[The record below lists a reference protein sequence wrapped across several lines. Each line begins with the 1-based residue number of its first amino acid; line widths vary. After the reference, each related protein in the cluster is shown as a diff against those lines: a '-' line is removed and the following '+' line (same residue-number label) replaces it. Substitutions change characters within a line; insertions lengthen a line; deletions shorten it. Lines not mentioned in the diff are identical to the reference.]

1 MNDVLILEGSP
12 RRGGNSQVLVDAVAR
27 GVVRGGGR
35 VERIRVAE
43 LKIAPCIG
51 CGGCDKT
58 GHCVVKDDMTRL
70 YEKIVATRRLIL
82 ASPVYF
88 YSLTAQ
94 LKAAVDRGQALWNR
108 KYLQIEKGVWQDDPD
123 RKGYLVAVAAT
134 KGSRVF
140 EGSILTAK
148 YFFDASGF
156 AYGGELLVRGIDRR
170 GEMARAV
177 AELARAEEFG
187 EQCLR

>member
-1 MNDVLILEGSP
+1 MNEILILEGSP
-12 RRGGNSQVLVDAVAR
+12 RLGGNTQVLIDAVER
-27 GVVRGGGR
+27 GIVRGGGR
-35 VERIRVAE
+35 VARIRVAE
-43 LKIAPCIG
+43 LKIAPCLG

-70 YEKIVATRRLIL
+70 YEKIVTARRLIL

-94 LKAAVDRGQALWNR
+94 LKAAVDRAQALWSR
-108 KYLQIEKGVWQDDPD
+108 KHIQVEKGQWQEDPD

-148 YFFDASGF
+148 YFFDATGF
-156 AYGGELLVRGIDRR
+156 VYEGELLVRGIDRR
-170 GEMARAV
+170 GEMVKAV
-177 AELARAEEFG
+177 DELARAEEFG

>member
-1 MNDVLILEGSP
+1 MNEVLILEGSP
-12 RRGGNSQVLVDAVAR
+12 RRGGNTQVLVDAVCR
-27 GVVRGGGR
+27 GIIRAGGKA
-35 VERIRVAE
+35 ERIRVAE

-58 GHCVVKDDMTRL
+58 GHCVVKDEMTGL
-70 YEKIVATRRLIL
+70 YEKIVLARRLIL

-94 LKAAVDRGQALWNR
+94 LKAVVDRSQALWSR
-108 KYLQIEKGVWQDDPD
+108 KHLLVEKGLWQDDPD
-123 RKGYLVAVAAT
+123 RKGFLVAVAAT
-134 KGSRVF
+134 KGVRVF

-148 YFFDASGF
+148 YFFDATGF

-170 GEMARAV
+170 GEMAKAE

>member
-1 MNDVLILEGSP
+1 MNKVLILEGSP
-12 RRGGNSQVLVDAVAR
+12 RRGGNTQVLLDAVGR
-27 GVVRGGGR
+27 GIVRAGGK

-70 YEKIVATRRLIL
+70 YEKIVAARRLIL

-88 YSLTAQ
+88 YALTAQ
-94 LKAAVDRGQALWNR
+94 LKAVVDRGQALWSR
-108 KYLQIEKGVWQDDPD
+108 KQLQIEQGLWRDDPE

-134 KGSRVF
+134 KGARVF

-148 YFFDASGF
+148 YFFDATGF
-156 AYGGELLVRGIDRR
+156 VYAGELLVRGIDRR
-170 GEMARAV
+170 GEMARAQE
-177 AELARAEEFG
+177 ELARAEVFG
-187 EQCLR
+187 EKCLR

>member
-1 MNDVLILEGSP
+1 MDKVLILEGSP
-12 RRGGNSQVLVDAVAR
+12 RRGGNTQMLVDAVAR
-27 GVVRGGGR
+27 GILRGGGK
-35 VERIRVAE
+35 VERLRVSE
-43 LKIAPCIG
+43 LKIAPCVG

-70 YEKIVATRRLIL
+70 YEKIVLSRRLIL
-82 ASPVYF
+82 ASPIYF

-108 KYLQIEKGVWQDDPD
+108 KYLQVEKGLWQEDPD

-134 KGSRVF
+134 KGPRVF

-148 YFFDASGF
+148 YFFDATGF

-170 GEMARAV
+170 GEMASAHE
-177 AELARAEEFG
+177 ELTRAEEFG
-187 EQCLR
+187 VQCLC

>member
-1 MNDVLILEGSP
+1 MNKVLILEGSP
-12 RRGGNSQVLVDAVAR
+12 RRGGNSQVLIDA
-27 GVVRGGGR
+27 VVRGIVRAGGK

-43 LKIAPCIG
+43 LKVAPCIG

-70 YEKIVATRRLIL
+70 YEKIVTARCLIL

-94 LKAAVDRGQALWNR
+94 LKAVVDRGQALWSR
-108 KYLQIEKGVWQDDPD
+108 KHLQAEKGLWQEDSE

-134 KGSRVF
+134 MGARVF

-148 YFFDASGF
+148 YFFDATGF
-156 AYGGELLVRGIDRR
+156 AYGGELLVRGIDQR
-170 GEMARAV
+170 GEMASAQD
-177 AELARAEEFG
+177 ELTRAEAFG
-187 EQCLR
+187 VQCFR